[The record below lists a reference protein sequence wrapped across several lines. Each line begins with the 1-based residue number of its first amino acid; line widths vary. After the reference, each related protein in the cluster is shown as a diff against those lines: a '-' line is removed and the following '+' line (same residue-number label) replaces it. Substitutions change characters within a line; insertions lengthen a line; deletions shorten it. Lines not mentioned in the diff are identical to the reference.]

1 MYCCLPSGTNKIGGI
16 NEPSRQKKEAYK
28 KFSFSKDSSLSE
40 LKLGRRTSPSGF
52 RSRSKRKRYLSSY
65 SLNNLKE
72 IEAKKKQN
80 LYMRKN
86 IKTIKKKGGGVGM
99 CN

>member
-1 MYCCLPSGTNKIGGI
+1 MHCCLPSGTNKIGELM
-16 NEPSRQKKEAYK
+16 NCLEKKKETYK
-28 KFSFSKDSSLSE
+28 KCSFSKDSSLAE
-40 LKLGRRTSPSGF
+40 LKLGQRISPSGF

-72 IEAKKKQN
+72 IETKFLHEEKHQNDKKV
-80 LYMRKN
+80 R
-86 IKTIKKKGGGVGM
+86 M